1 MNWKDIKREIDLL
14 EDNLKYIKELNKVI
28 NSEDLLTLSY
38 KIKNVEQSGT
48 LDLRGGW
55 GFIEDEIKE
64 VLKEEIRRTEE
75 ALEGIAKRL
84 GTDVETLLEEEC

>member
-1 MNWKDIKREIDLL
+1 MNWKNIKREISLL

-28 NSEDLLTLSY
+28 NSEDLLTLNY
-38 KIKNVEQSGT
+38 KIKRVVQPGT

-84 GTDVETLLEEEC
+84 GTDVETLLEEEY

>member
-28 NSEDLLTLSY
+28 NSEDLLTLNY
-38 KIKNVEQSGT
+38 KIKRVVQPGT

-75 ALEGIAKRL
+75 ALEGIAERL
-84 GTDVETLLEEEC
+84 GTDVETLLEEEY